1 MIPLIP
7 IITRAGAM
15 LLMKQMAKR
24 AARKKILKDAALKKK
39 VDKIGKKALKKE
51 AKEKPKKR
59 IKRKKVLSKDLKKK
73 LTKKA
78 SRAGYSPHPY
88 KKPADLLK
96 MRERTRKTGKWMESE
111 GLGTESELIG
121 KEDPLRKALVEYRDL
136 KKWKPI
142 HKSLK
147 KSVGE
152 GRIQGEPGTTDLI
165 SKWSDRIGIGH
176 AEDLKSAKRIA
187 KIKLKRIKAK
197 RLKEK
202 KKKVDKIGK
211 KAAKKEA
218 KKETKEKPKKRILS
232 VGKLK
237 GKLSTKKVAERQK
250 LRDDVKKYRN

>member
-7 IITRAGAM
+7 MLTRVGAM
-15 LLMKQMAKR
+15 MLAKKH
-24 AARKKILKDAALKKK
+24 AKDKLRKKILKDAALKKK

-51 AKEKPKKR
+51 ALKKEVKEKPKKR

-78 SRAGYSPHPY
+78 SRAGYHPHPY

-96 MRERTRKTGKWMESE
+96 MRERVQKQGKWAESE

-121 KEDPLRKALVEYRDL
+121 KADPLRKALVEYRDL

-152 GRIQGEPGTTDLI
+152 GRIQGETDLI
-165 SKWSDRIGIGH
+165 SKWSDRIGVGH

-197 RLKEK
+197 RLREK
-202 KKKVDKIGK
+202 KKK
-211 KAAKKEA
+211 
-218 KKETKEKPKKRILS
+218 
-232 VGKLK
+232 
-237 GKLSTKKVAERQK
+237 
-250 LRDDVKKYRN
+250 

>member
-1 MIPLIP
+1 MGMIPLIP
-7 IITRAGAM
+7 MLTRVGAM
-15 LLMKQMAKR
+15 MLAKKY
-24 AARKKILKDAALKKK
+24 AKDKLRKKILKDAALKKK

-78 SRAGYSPHPY
+78 SRAGYHPHPY
-88 KKPADLLK
+88 KKSADLLK
-96 MRERTRKTGKWMESE
+96 MRERTRKTGKWVESE

-152 GRIQGEPGTTDLI
+152 GRIQGETDLI
-165 SKWSDRIGIGH
+165 SKWSDRIGVGH

-197 RLKEK
+197 RLREK
-202 KKKVDKIGK
+202 KKK
-211 KAAKKEA
+211 
-218 KKETKEKPKKRILS
+218 
-232 VGKLK
+232 
-237 GKLSTKKVAERQK
+237 
-250 LRDDVKKYRN
+250 